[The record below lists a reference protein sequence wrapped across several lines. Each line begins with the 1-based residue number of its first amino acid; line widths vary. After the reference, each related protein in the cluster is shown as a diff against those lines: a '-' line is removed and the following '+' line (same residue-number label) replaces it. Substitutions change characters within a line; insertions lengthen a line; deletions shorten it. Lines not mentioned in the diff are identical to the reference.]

1 MSDSSGVPAPLKVA
15 AGLLLVQGLLTVGY
29 GVTELVVL
37 DSSRLVMGLT
47 TALFFLIYGAG
58 LGACAWGLSR
68 ANSWARGP
76 ALFAQLAWL
85 GLAWNFR
92 EGETW
97 PIAVVLAVL
106 AVLTLVGMLHPQSLD
121 ALERRDGSR

>member
-1 MSDSSGVPAPLKVA
+1 MSESSGVPAPLKVA

-29 GVTELVVL
+29 GVTELFVL
-37 DSSRLVMGLT
+37 DRDRLVMGLT

-58 LGACAWGLSR
+58 LGVCGWGLSR
-68 ANSWARGP
+68 AQSWARGP

-85 GLAWNFR
+85 GLAWSFR
-92 EGETW
+92 EGKTW

-106 AVLTLVGMLHPQSLD
+106 AVLTLVGMLHPQSID
-121 ALERRDGSR
+121 ALERHE